1 MKPASTPKKRTRP
14 YQKHGLT
21 TLKSAVN
28 KLGGRVIDR
37 RTTLGKALDA
47 WRGDLIEDLGGQD
60 AISTQQRSLVDL
72 AVRTKLMLDSIDAW
86 ILTQRTL
93 VNARKRSLLPVVRE
107 RASLAGQFQTL
118 MKDLGL
124 ERRPAPVESYVD
136 RLSRV
141 TEPAPGGAS

>member
-1 MKPASTPKKRTRP
+1 MTSSRGPRGRRREYK
-14 YQKHGLT
+14 KHGLT
-21 TLKSAVN
+21 ALKSAVN

-47 WRGDLIEDLGGQD
+47 WRGDLIEDLGGPG

-72 AVRTKLMLDSIDAW
+72 AVRSKLMLDSIDAW

-124 ERRPAPVESYVD
+124 ERRSREVESYSA
-136 RLSRV
+136 RLAR
-141 TEPAPGGAS
+141 TAREATP

>member
-1 MKPASTPKKRTRP
+1 MTPPQGPRKPRRG

-21 TLKSAVN
+21 ALKSAVN

-47 WRGDLIEDLGGQD
+47 WRSELIEDLGGEG
-60 AISTQQRSLVDL
+60 AVSTQQRSLVDL

-86 ILTQRTL
+86 ILTQRSL

-107 RASLAGQFQTL
+107 RASLAGQFQGL

-124 ERRPAPVESYVD
+124 ERRPAPVESYAD
-136 RLSRV
+136 RLSR
-141 TEPAPGGAS
+141 TAGSGGGAGS